1 MVAPNDP
8 KVSTT
13 PWSNRFVFSLV
24 SSVPQ
29 PLRKYMPAKR
39 RRDRTEARAES
50 KHTGPM
56 SQVKV
61 MLTNLLPMDAVPKG
75 PFTRNVQWPSQAAPP
90 LPMDRRRGFS
100 SRHNEPAGRETR
112 GLQGGRAADPTC
124 ATVEISPP
132 DIVRRHT
139 FALEGMTVE
148 TVEATSC
155 EKIEYRFRAAR
166 HLLVV
171 CEQGE
176 RSVGDTFVEGLPK
189 SSLRDLKKKLTFVP
203 AGHEYHERQEPR
215 ISSRVLYFYFDPAKM
230 PTLPQADAAGTPLS
244 PRLFFEDTTLWDTA
258 VKLRKQS
265 ESAGS
270 DHRLYF
276 EALGVVLAHELVR
289 LNAGIRS
296 VVTPV
301 RGGLAG
307 WQQRIVTSYIEEHL
321 SEQIPL
327 TTLAR
332 LVRLSPYYF
341 CRAFKQS
348 LGMPPHRYHNSRR
361 IEQAKTLLAKPGLS
375 VTDIGLTVGFGE
387 TSSFSAAFRKAT
399 GFTPSDY
406 HRNL

>member
-1 MVAPNDP
+1 MTAPNHP

-13 PWSNRFVFSLV
+13 PWSNSFVFRLV
-24 SSVPQ
+24 SSVPHPQ
-29 PLRKYMPAKR
+29 WKYMPAKR
-39 RRDRTEARAES
+39 RRERTEARAES
-50 KHTGPM
+50 KYTDPM
-56 SQVKV
+56 SQVDV
-61 MLTNLLPMDAVPKG
+61 MLTNLLPMDAVSSG
-75 PFTRNVQWPSQAAPP
+75 PFARNVRRPSQAAVP
-90 LPMDRRRGFS
+90 LPMDRPRGFS
-100 SRHNEPAGRETR
+100 SGPNGPAGRETR
-112 GLQGGRAADPTC
+112 GLQGGRAADAAC

-139 FALEGMTVE
+139 FTLEGMTVE

-155 EKIEYRFRAAR
+155 ESIEYRFRAAR
-166 HLLVV
+166 HLLAV
-171 CEQGE
+171 CERGA
-176 RSVGDTFVEGLPK
+176 RSDGDTFVEGLPK

-215 ISSRVLYFYFDPAKM
+215 ISSRVVYFYFDPAKM
-230 PTLPQADAAGTPLS
+230 PTLPQADAAGMPLS

-270 DHRLYF
+270 DNRLYF

-289 LNAGIRS
+289 LNAGIRP
-296 VVTPV
+296 VEAPV

-321 SEQIPL
+321 SERIPL
-327 TTLAR
+327 ATLAR
-332 LVRLSPYYF
+332 LVRLSPHHF
-341 CRAFKQS
+341 CRSFKQS
-348 LGMPPHRYHNSRR
+348 FGMPPHRYHNSRR
-361 IEQAKTLLAKPGLS
+361 IEQAKTLLAKPELS
-375 VTDIGLTVGFGE
+375 VTDIGLTVGFSE

-399 GFTPSDY
+399 GFTPTDY